1 MRNLV
6 LSNEQWGR
14 IRHHFPEESKP
25 RGSRGRPPVSARGSS
40 DLLDEDEAYID
51 GSFARS

>member
-14 IRHHFPEESKP
+14 IRYHFPEESKP
-25 RGSRGRPPVSARGSS
+25 RGSRGRRPVSARGSS
-40 DLLDEDEAYID
+40 NLLDGDDAYVD

>member
-1 MRNLV
+1 MRSPM

-25 RGSRGRPPVSARGSS
+25 RGSRGRMGV
-40 DLLDEDEAYID
+40 LENEDEAYID